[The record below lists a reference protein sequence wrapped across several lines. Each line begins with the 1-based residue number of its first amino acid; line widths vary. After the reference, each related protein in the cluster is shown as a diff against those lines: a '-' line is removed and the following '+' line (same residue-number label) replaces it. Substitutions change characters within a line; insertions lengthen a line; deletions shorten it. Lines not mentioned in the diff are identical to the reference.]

1 MKNIFCEMK
10 NLKNE
15 ADVESFFIDRLLSE
29 LKFPDEKIKR
39 KKSIKELTIGYG
51 SKQMNYKPDY
61 VLFSK
66 EYPKIVIDAKSP
78 TEDINEYQYQ
88 ISGYALNLNQTFDK
102 NPVKYTI
109 LTNGI
114 KFALYLWDKAKPF
127 LELDFSD
134 FNNQNKK
141 FKQLKNILSYEN
153 LETSDTID
161 DFIIEKPTIEEIT
174 NIFQECHNL
183 IWSKENLLPADAFYE
198 FTKLIFLKLNED
210 KKIHNK
216 FMDIGEITKD
226 DFYFTVDWIDE
237 GTHQSDNPIN
247 NILFKKLLSELDE
260 QVSNNEKKRIFEEN
274 EEIKLKP
281 STIHSVVEKL
291 QYKNLYAI
299 DEDINGRMFEVF
311 LSAIVRGKDLGAYF
325 TPRNIVDCMVKIADL
340 QVKKKNGEI
349 HVDKILDGCCGSG
362 GFLINA
368 MSDMILKLE
377 KNPVILPYF
386 DEIKKRIQ
394 TESIYGIE
402 KNPSTSRIARINMYV
417 HGDGGSKIYCA
428 DALDKTVKIE
438 EGDQKIIKNE
448 LKELKK
454 ELINQKIKFDVI
466 LTNPPFAMSYNTK
479 EKHEKFI
486 LEQYASTNQ
495 LINISYKKNKKELKS
510 SVKSNILFLGRY
522 LDLLVEGGK
531 LIIVLDNSVFNTNT
545 HKEYRNWIKNN
556 FIIKAIIS
564 LPKYAFIQSGAG
576 GATSILYLEKRK
588 SLNQAQ
594 PPIFARK
601 VNYTGFDETGKE
613 IDYNDLPDV
622 VEEFKKFEETG
633 KLFLKGK
640 EEIGYYDNDELFLIS
655 PDKLEERMD
664 VPFHSPSYNKLIQ
677 YYYDLEEK
685 GIIKLK
691 KIDDFEPLESIKK
704 NDSNNLLFKYADIGV
719 IDKERGKIN
728 LNECEKNTLDLL
740 PSRARLKVNE
750 NDVIFP
756 LSYDSLGKVA
766 IIPKEL
772 DNQLVSTGFYGIK
785 LNNYKSACL
794 LWNVLKSDFVQK
806 QFIHISSG
814 YTQRG
819 ISKEYLKKYLLLPIP
834 TNNEK
839 IIELTMN
846 NLEKAQEYR
855 KKEIEMYDNLKKS
868 FESLFT

>member
-66 EYPKIVIDAKSP
+66 KYPKIVIDAKSP

-226 DFYFTVDWIDE
+226 DFYFTVDWIDK

-386 DEIKKRIQ
+386 DEIKKKIQ

-428 DALDKTVKIE
+428 DALDKTVKI
-438 EGDQKIIKNE
+438 
-448 LKELKK
+448 
-454 ELINQKIKFDVI
+454 
-466 LTNPPFAMSYNTK
+466 
-479 EKHEKFI
+479 
-486 LEQYASTNQ
+486 
-495 LINISYKKNKKELKS
+495 
-510 SVKSNILFLGRY
+510 
-522 LDLLVEGGK
+522 
-531 LIIVLDNSVFNTNT
+531 
-545 HKEYRNWIKNN
+545 
-556 FIIKAIIS
+556 
-564 LPKYAFIQSGAG
+564 
-576 GATSILYLEKRK
+576 
-588 SLNQAQ
+588 
-594 PPIFARK
+594 
-601 VNYTGFDETGKE
+601 
-613 IDYNDLPDV
+613 
-622 VEEFKKFEETG
+622 
-633 KLFLKGK
+633 
-640 EEIGYYDNDELFLIS
+640 
-655 PDKLEERMD
+655 
-664 VPFHSPSYNKLIQ
+664 
-677 YYYDLEEK
+677 
-685 GIIKLK
+685 
-691 KIDDFEPLESIKK
+691 
-704 NDSNNLLFKYADIGV
+704 
-719 IDKERGKIN
+719 
-728 LNECEKNTLDLL
+728 
-740 PSRARLKVNE
+740 
-750 NDVIFP
+750 
-756 LSYDSLGKVA
+756 
-766 IIPKEL
+766 
-772 DNQLVSTGFYGIK
+772 
-785 LNNYKSACL
+785 
-794 LWNVLKSDFVQK
+794 
-806 QFIHISSG
+806 
-814 YTQRG
+814 
-819 ISKEYLKKYLLLPIP
+819 
-834 TNNEK
+834 
-839 IIELTMN
+839 
-846 NLEKAQEYR
+846 
-855 KKEIEMYDNLKKS
+855 
-868 FESLFT
+868 